1 MNNTLHTGGD
11 WYVQRIPTM
20 MNNEPHDKDIW
31 SVYSTQKARYVD
43 APQNICSFNWHTPAG
58 KANAHLISAAPDL
71 LSALQNLMARCVKD
85 AEHYAPDG
93 NEPIWAFISDASD
106 AIAKA
111 KGEA

>member
-71 LSALQNLMARCVKD
+71 LSALEFLLADYIAINGEKLT
-85 AEHYAPDG
+85 G
-93 NEPIWAFISDASD
+93 SDAPLNKALS

-111 KGEA
+111 KGEK